1 MPLVQKNTYQC
12 VWGKKTKLAIWRFWQ
27 KLGLKQET
35 RRRKGFFFCFV
46 LKSMPIGG
54 FIPAGSRWRRS
65 RRPRGRSDTF
75 GLSEEWKMS
84 WKNQQ
89 FYEIISFFSACASDA
104 TQRLFLLTFLLFS
117 TFVSIGVE
125 GGDQISLFVFKWA
138 VSFLWVFFE
147 DRSQAGEEVNFKFG
161 SRDERAPVR
170 KGDAF
175 GIWNL
180 EFDI

>member
-1 MPLVQKNTYQC
+1 MTVLTEIGFKTRDEKEERVLFLLRLEVDADWWFYSSWVSLKKVEASPRQIGHVRF
-12 VWGKKTKLAIWRFWQ
+12 VWGTEK
-27 KLGLKQET
+27 
-35 RRRKGFFFCFV
+35 
-46 LKSMPIGG
+46 
-54 FIPAGSRWRRS
+54 
-65 RRPRGRSDTF
+65 
-75 GLSEEWKMS
+75 KMS

-125 GGDQISLFVFKWA
+125 AGDQISLFVFKWA